1 MHRLTNPFALAHTPS
16 RRQDRFVARPVK
28 ISPTCDPARLPSKS
42 AFLQLMPC
50 DTNRA
55 QRWTWSPI
63 TRACSTLV
71 VLPPP
76 GLALRPFTATMPCC
90 FLQTRLSRLGPRSR
104 PRIFLMRTLL
114 WARRS
119 LSTSATSFQ
128 LRHTST
134 YPRALPSP
142 SVGDC
147 PTTVATH
154 DCAFNAAL
162 TILFL
167 MQRWLELDA
176 PQRAARIPRH
186 PGSRPGPRRPVSL
199 HPHERHLSGGPAGHG
214 KRAGRKS
221 GAKVNRIS
229 LARKTDPGKLTLRG
243 PSSIALPNPSCHW
256 RCVRDGMEARSRAC
270 TRPHHP
276 PRLSFRSCSREGSR
290 HSENRGAFHRGNR
303 MTEGITP

>member
-1 MHRLTNPFALAHTPS
+1 MLLFANTVVS
-16 RRQDRFVARPVK
+16 ARP
-28 ISPTCDPARLPSKS
+28 
-42 AFLQLMPC
+42 
-50 DTNRA
+50 
-55 QRWTWSPI
+55 
-63 TRACSTLV
+63 
-71 VLPPP
+71 
-76 GLALRPFTATMPCC
+76 PFTSA
-90 FLQTRLSRLGPRSR
+90 
-104 PRIFLMRTLL
+104 IVLMRTLL

-134 YPRALPSP
+134 LPRALPSP
-142 SVGDC
+142 DVRDC
-147 PTTVATH
+147 LTTVATH
-154 DCAFNAAL
+154 DCVLHAAL
-162 TILFL
+162 AILFV

-199 HPHERHLSGGPAGHG
+199 HPRERHLSSGPAGHG
-214 KRAGRKS
+214 KHAGRKS

-229 LARKTDPGKLTLRG
+229 LARKTDPEKLALRG
-243 PSSIALPNPSCHW
+243 PSSIALSNPSCHW

-276 PRLSFRSCSREGSR
+276 PRPSFRSCSREGSR
-290 HSENRGAFHRGNR
+290 HSESRGAFRRGNR